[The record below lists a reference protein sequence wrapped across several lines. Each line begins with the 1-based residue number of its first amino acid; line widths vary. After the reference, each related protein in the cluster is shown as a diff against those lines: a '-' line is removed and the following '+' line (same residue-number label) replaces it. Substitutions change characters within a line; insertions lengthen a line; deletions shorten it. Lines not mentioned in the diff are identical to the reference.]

1 MSTSRAREGERP
13 TCRAVPRR
21 ERHGMKDPEVAKLE
35 SYCEQL
41 HKVIDDIRAIVWE
54 PKTTLLQVKRKVAIV
69 LKDVAR

>member
-1 MSTSRAREGERP
+1 
-13 TCRAVPRR
+13 
-21 ERHGMKDPEVAKLE
+21 MKDPELAKLE

-54 PKTTLLQVKRKVAIV
+54 PKTTLPAVKRKVAIV